1 MLKQRRLRT
10 FRTLFIHRWH
20 AAQTIGEWF
29 DNDEI
34 GFRFEH
40 INHTRSLVEYVW
52 RYGAFSEASD
62 GTGRVPHPDARSLKS
77 IIRPVARKGRRH
89 FEKAVRY
96 AVLFGTPGQPW
107 GGQAEQTEQTTGD
120 GQATRRRLHHLIE
133 TRKRMKE
140 AWDTETGRALYR
152 YGSEHPEIK
161 EFAARLIDLHSS
173 MLPYYVQMR
182 YLTAEEAEE
191 YPSRKIPLL
200 LPLGGADGSKWTRPD
215 DTDPTPGLRGD
226 PVTALRGA
234 FARNIYNALAC
245 RARAE
250 LFETL
255 ASHPEGDEIAVE
267 ADRSSRWDS
276 HGTAK
281 ALVSG
286 RRRRFAVHDPALAAM
301 LDSIVEKPMPAL
313 IRWLAAFRV
322 AVSTMITA
330 MPVFIVKN
338 FFRDT
343 LAGFVAGRYA
353 QVPILGTLLGGLHAG
368 HDLVTGR
375 SRRMGDYLLQGGF
388 YSGLVESEVDLTGT
402 TRAGHPGA
410 MAGLVRR
417 GWSRAVYV
425 LTRPAWIAEAG
436 TRVNQFR
443 RARRRR
449 AGGYDAIRAAR
460 MVSADFANIGASRGW
475 RMYVVTVPFLNAAIQ
490 GLDQLYHIVR
500 LRSRRDRSS
509 PIWGRGRRGHVAKT
523 VFCGLILSSMA
534 WAAWE
539 HNHRGSVRQAAYEN
553 QTDYEKAS
561 WVTLY
566 SVRPG
571 TDVRIPVPFQIGAL
585 FVKLP
590 EVALDLARGSDTQ
603 AGPKFVWSLIHGNL
617 AVGWIPA
624 VAQPFV
630 EVYANRNFFG
640 EEIIPAY
647 MQSWPPEAQYF
658 HRSTPLPY
666 RAAGEII
673 GASPLHIQTFVRA
686 WSGHFGN
693 AVVAALDEE
702 VFWDRRAHGAQPFP
716 KARRLLT
723 GIYSLQ
729 TPRPVTFTRT
739 SNEFYAL
746 AEWFEGRM
754 VVGRRD
760 RRITQPVGR
769 GYGLSQAR
777 MRQASALRRRA
788 DQVRLDPMLTARQKE
803 ARIEEIYADIDAA
816 FKDALARMRQARD
829 ESE

>member
-1 MLKQRRLRT
+1 MLAPSRLRS
-10 FRTLFIHRWH
+10 FRTLFVLRWH
-20 AAQTIGEWF
+20 AAQATGEWF
-29 DNDEI
+29 ENDEI

-52 RYGAFSEASD
+52 RYGAFSESSD
-62 GTGRVPHPDARSLKS
+62 GTGRVPHTEARSLKS

-89 FEKAVRY
+89 FQKAVRY
-96 AVLFGTPGQPW
+96 AVLFGTPGKLRS
-107 GGQAEQTEQTTGD
+107 GQAKRTEQTGD
-120 GQATRRRLHHLIE
+120 RRATRRRLRQIIE

-140 AWDTETGRALYR
+140 VWNTEAGRALYR
-152 YGSEHPEIK
+152 YGSEHPDVK
-161 EFAARLIDLHSS
+161 EFAAQLIDLHTA

-200 LPLGGADGSKWTRPD
+200 VPLGGANGSEWTRPD
-215 DTDPTPGLRGD
+215 DIDPVASLRGD
-226 PVTALRGA
+226 LVAALRGA
-234 FARNIYNALAC
+234 FAHNIYNALAY

-267 ADRSSRWDS
+267 ADRTSRWDS
-276 HGTAK
+276 RGTAT
-281 ALVSG
+281 ALVNG

-313 IRWLAAFRV
+313 IRWLAVFRV

-330 MPVFIVKN
+330 MPIFIVKN

-343 LAGFVAGRYA
+343 LAGFVAGRYV
-353 QVPILGTLLGGLHAG
+353 QVPIMGTLLGGLHAG

-410 MAGLVRR
+410 RAGSVRR
-417 GWSRAVYV
+417 GWSRLVYV

-436 TRVNQFR
+436 TRVNQFQ
-443 RARRRR
+443 RARRRG

-490 GLDQLYHIVR
+490 GFDQLYQIVR
-500 LRSRRDRSS
+500 FRSRRDRSS
-509 PIWGRGRRGHVAKT
+509 PLWGRGRRGHVAKT
-523 VFCGLILSSMA
+523 LFCGLILSSMA

-539 HNHRGSVRQAAYEN
+539 HNHRGSARRAAYEN

-566 SVRPG
+566 GVSPG
-571 TDVRIPVPFQIGAL
+571 TDIRIPVPFQIGAV

-590 EVALDLARGSDTQ
+590 EVALDLARGTDTQ
-603 AGPKFVWSLIHGNL
+603 AGPKFLWSLIHGNL

-624 VAQPFV
+624 VAQPIV

-647 MQSWPPEAQYF
+647 MRGWPPEAQYF

-666 RAAGEII
+666 RATGEII
-673 GASPLHIQTFVRA
+673 RASPLHIQTFVRA

-693 AVVAALDEE
+693 AVIAVLDEE

-729 TPRPVTFTRT
+729 TPRPRTFTRT
-739 SNEFYAL
+739 SQEFYEL
-746 AEWFEGRM
+746 ADWLEGRM
-754 VVGRRD
+754 VVARRNLPIP
-760 RRITQPVGR
+760 RAVAG
-769 GYGLSQAR
+769 GHAVSQAR
-777 MRQASALRRRA
+777 LRQASLLRRRA
-788 DQVRLDPMLTARQKE
+788 DRIRIDQSLTAPQKE
-803 ARIEEIYADIDAA
+803 ARIEEVYADIDAA
-816 FKDALARMRQARD
+816 FEDALPRMRLGR
-829 ESE
+829 EEGG